1 MESQTP
7 QTTDIQTPSG
17 FSSDS
22 PGIMTPAKSSPADK
36 PVQDYIQIGTKFISE
51 IYDYIAEFI
60 SNNEKVLVN
69 LLLLFL
75 AIISVRV
82 TLAILSAINDIPL
95 LAPMFEL
102 VGLGYTG
109 WFVYRYLLKES
120 SRQDLKQEFEAL
132 KTQVM
137 GKDLIN

>member
-1 MESQTP
+1 MESQSP
-7 QTTDIQTPSG
+7 QATDVETG
-17 FSSDS
+17 FSSES
-22 PGIMTPAKSSPADK
+22 PGMMTPAKSSPADK
-36 PVQDYIQIGTKFISE
+36 PVQEWIQIGTDFVSK

-60 SNNEKVLVN
+60 SDNQKLLVN

-75 AIISVRV
+75 AIISVRI

-102 VGLGYTG
+102 IGLGFTG
-109 WFVYRYLLKES
+109 WFVYRYLWKES
-120 SRQDLKQEFEAL
+120 ARQDLLREFEAL

-137 GKDLIN
+137 GKDIM